1 MVGLVLEHP
10 EPLATH
16 TRRAEPWD
24 DPAWRRVLA
33 RERNGAQAP
42 TVPTYLYHVI
52 DDEIVPSWLGRDL
65 ARLYRLRGGDVT
77 WVEVAAPDHLAGAH
91 QAADAAV
98 AWLDERLAEH
108 QPPNAIEGGGG
119 AR

>member
-1 MVGLVLEHP
+1 ML
-10 EPLATH
+10 
-16 TRRAEPWD
+16 D
-24 DPAWRRVLA
+24 

-42 TVPTYLYHVI
+42 DVPAYLYHVM
-52 DDEIVPSWLGRDL
+52 DDEIVPSQLGRDL

-77 WVEVAAPDHLAGAH
+77 WVEVAAPDHLSGAH

-108 QPPNAIEGGGG
+108 HAAESDRGV
-119 AR
+119 A